1 MKAELIMADAMTKAE
16 LVDTLAEKTD
26 LSKKDVANVVDT
38 MADVVLKEV
47 KKSGECV
54 VPGLGK
60 MVKTKRK
67 ARKGR
72 NPATGEEIK
81 IPAKTVPKFKVSKAA
96 KDAV

>member
-1 MKAELIMADAMTKAE
+1 MADAMTKAE
-16 LVDTLAEKTD
+16 LVDTLADKTD
-26 LSKKDVANVVDT
+26 LSKKDVANLVDT
-38 MADVVLKEV
+38 MSDVVLKEV
-47 KKSGECV
+47 KKNGECV

-96 KDAV
+96 KDAI

>member
-1 MKAELIMADAMTKAE
+1 MADSMTKAQ

-26 LSKKDVANVVDT
+26 LSKKDVSTLVDT
-38 MADVVLKEV
+38 MSDVVLNEV
-47 KKSGECV
+47 KKNGECV

-60 MVKTKRK
+60 MVKSKRK

-81 IPAKTVPKFKVSKAA
+81 IPAKTVPKFKISKAA
-96 KDAV
+96 KDSLS

>member
-1 MKAELIMADAMTKAE
+1 MADAMTKAE

>member
-1 MKAELIMADAMTKAE
+1 MADAMTKAE

-96 KDAV
+96 KDAI